1 MKVAVYAGSFD
12 PITLGHLDIIRRAG
26 EQYDRVVIAI
36 AHNPAKK
43 GMFTPSERVGFIA
56 QSLGLEAVK
65 TTLQNVAWEQTHDV
79 DLDDGFKFSIVIL
92 PPGVGLAQCAKD
104 IGASALI
111 RGLRAVSDFDVEFRM
126 ALANRRLVPE
136 IETVFLMT
144 AQEHLFV
151 ASSTAK
157 EVASIG
163 GDLSTFVPPNVAE
176 ALKARLEMP

>member
-1 MKVAVYAGSFD
+1 MRIAVYAGSFD
-12 PITLGHLDIIRRAG
+12 PITLGHLDIIKRAG

-43 GMFTPSERVGFIA
+43 GMFTPDERR
-56 QSLGLEAVK
+56 
-65 TTLQNVAWEQTHDV
+65 
-79 DLDDGFKFSIVIL
+79 DLIRNALLHQPWCGIQKYELILL
-92 PPGVGLAQCAKD
+92 PPGVGLAQWAKD
-104 IGASALI
+104 HKATALI
-111 RGLRAVSDFDVEFRM
+111 RGLRAVSDFEVEFRM

-163 GDLSTFVPPNVAE
+163 GDLSTFVPPNVAV
-176 ALKARLEMP
+176 ALQEWRVVRNS